1 MSEEVCQVAQE
12 TMNIITD
19 YTRNKF
25 FGNDENEINSRI
37 AINQIA
43 ATNIEI
49 YLNRKKEVLLSCI
62 YIKLKEEGIITYLD
76 LVMAAE
82 TEMRICKSDIIERI
96 VRVFPGYFRD
106 AANSFDEN
114 INTRQD
120 NITHILSAEGA
131 WIDLNDVSTKDLQWL
146 LKHALGRIQDLKIN
160 VKVTTLNNETVNIT
174 QFRKHCKNAQLR
186 NVHFRMIHNDFYTF
200 KKMFKFKMVTSSQCP
215 RCNKTET
222 TRHLL
227 WECRE
232 SQKIWKLYNEIL
244 QRTQLLNMNI
254 FKYEDV
260 YRTESEAVLSIV
272 KTKIIN
278 EFIQIVRPVNWTIDN
293 IENLIRNIKN
303 IEIYNSIKRN
313 DKNKIVNQ
321 WKIFE
326 IY

>member
-1 MSEEVCQVAQE
+1 MCARLHKKPY
-12 TMNIITD
+12 
-19 YTRNKF
+19 YTRKIF
-25 FGNDENEINSRI
+25 FGDDENKINSRI

-43 ATNIEI
+43 ATNVEV
-49 YLNRKKEVLLSCI
+49 YLNRKKEVFLSCI
-62 YIKLKEEGIITYLD
+62 YNKLKGEGIITYLD

-82 TEMRICKSDIIERI
+82 TEMISSKSDVLERLI
-96 VRVFPGYFRD
+96 KVFPGYFRD

-131 WIDLNDVSTKDLQWL
+131 WIDLNEVTTKELQWL
-146 LKHALGRIQDLKIN
+146 LKHALGRIQELKIN
-160 VKVTTLNNETVNIT
+160 VKVNTLNNETVNIT
-174 QFRKHCKNAQLR
+174 QFRQHCKNAQLR

-200 KKMFKFKMVTSSQCP
+200 EKMFKFKMVTSSQCP
-215 RCNKTET
+215 RCTETET
-222 TRHLL
+222 TKHLL

-232 SQKIWKLYNEIL
+232 SQKIWKLYNEML

-254 FKYEDV
+254 SKYEDV

-278 EFIQIVRPVNWTIDN
+278 EFIQIVRPVNWTFDK
-293 IENLIRNIKN
+293 IENLVTNIRN